1 MRKNKNKILK
11 NRKNKS
17 QRKKRVLKGIE
28 FFFVNVAC
36 IVLYC
41 VEVFAYLELAMEYL
55 KAASFLWCIL
65 LCLFWRKLF
74 TKH

>member
-65 LCLFWRKLF
+65 LCLFWRKSF